1 MNDKE
6 QKEFRLQTIIH
17 SLQLVVLL
25 VGVATIF
32 TNIGK
37 RDQQISDTV
46 VSLGELQSI
55 VHDLVKSQ
63 VAGATK
69 DGEHD
74 RVLQDLNQRVYRLE
88 IQGD

>member
-6 QKEFRLQTIIH
+6 KKEFRLQTIIH
-17 SLQLVVLL
+17 SLQLVVLM

-46 VSLGELQSI
+46 ESLDELQGI
-55 VHDLVKSQ
+55 VHDLVKAQ

-69 DGEHD
+69 DSEHD
-74 RVLQDLNQRVYRLE
+74 RVLGELRNRIYQLEQRR
-88 IQGD
+88 